1 MDACLLGPPLRSRP
15 FFFQMQMRED
25 ENCKTICKLDSLS
38 KKQAKELQE
47 RIDDEYRITLC
58 APP

>member
-1 MDACLLGPPLRSRP
+1 
-15 FFFQMQMRED
+15 MQMRED